1 MASGKII
8 YRVLIAG
15 ANDRTFDSLREL
27 LPPDSYEPPLR
38 AGSAGEVK
46 RMLLETDVDLVIL
59 NAPLRDE
66 FGTQLALNL
75 SRDNLCVLMLV
86 PAESF
91 DAVCYKVEDEGILT
105 LSKPVSRNGL
115 LGAIKLLT
123 AMRGKLRKLD
133 RQNQALQE
141 KMQDIRT
148 VNRAKWL
155 LIEIKRMT
163 ENEAHYY
170 IEKQAMDMRLSRR
183 EVAEEIIRYY
193 GDG

>member
-38 AGSAGEVK
+38 AGSAGEAK

-75 SRDNLCVLMLV
+75 AQDNLCVLMLV

-105 LSKPVSRNGL
+105 LSKPVSRSGL

-170 IEKQAMDMRLSRR
+170 IEKQAMDTRLSRR
-183 EVAEEIIRYY
+183 EVAENIIRTY
-193 GDG
+193 DA

>member
-38 AGSAGEVK
+38 AGSAGEAK

-75 SRDNLCVLMLV
+75 AQDNLCVLMLV

-105 LSKPVSRNGL
+105 LSKPVSRSGL

>member
-27 LPPDSYEPPLR
+27 LPPDSYEAPLR
-38 AGSAGEVK
+38 AGSAGEAK

-75 SRDNLCVLMLV
+75 AQDNLCVLMLV

-183 EVAEEIIRYY
+183 EVAENIIRTY
-193 GDG
+193 DA

>member
-38 AGSAGEVK
+38 AGSAGEAK

-75 SRDNLCVLMLV
+75 AQDNLCVLMLV

-105 LSKPVSRNGL
+105 LSKPVSRSGL

-183 EVAEEIIRYY
+183 EVAENIIRTY
-193 GDG
+193 DA

>member
-1 MASGKII
+1 MDDSRST
-8 YRVLIAG
+8 YSVLVVSA
-15 ANDRTFDSLREL
+15 AAKFHTSLREL

-38 AGSAGEVK
+38 AGSAGEAK

-75 SRDNLCVLMLV
+75 AQDNLCVLMLV

-105 LSKPVSRNGL
+105 LSKPVSRSGL

-183 EVAEEIIRYY
+183 EVAENIIRTY
-193 GDG
+193 DA

>member
-1 MASGKII
+1 MASGKNI

-38 AGSAGEVK
+38 AGSAGEAK

-75 SRDNLCVLMLV
+75 AQDNLCVLMLV

-105 LSKPVSRNGL
+105 LSKPVSRSGL

-133 RQNQALQE
+133 RQNQALQK

-183 EVAEEIIRYY
+183 EVAENIIRTY
-193 GDG
+193 DA

>member
-75 SRDNLCVLMLV
+75 SRDNLCILMLV

-183 EVAEEIIRYY
+183 EVAENIIRTY
-193 GDG
+193 DA

>member
-27 LPPDSYEPPLR
+27 LPPDSYEAPLR
-38 AGSAGEVK
+38 AGSAEEDK

-183 EVAEEIIRYY
+183 EVAENIIRTY
-193 GDG
+193 DA

>member
-38 AGSAGEVK
+38 AGSAGEAK

-75 SRDNLCVLMLV
+75 AQDNLCVLMLV

-105 LSKPVSRNGL
+105 LSKPVSRSGL

-183 EVAEEIIRYY
+183 EVAENIIRTYAA
-193 GDG
+193 

>member
-27 LPPDSYEPPLR
+27 LPPDSYEAPLR
-38 AGSAGEVK
+38 ASSAGEVK

-75 SRDNLCVLMLV
+75 AQDNLCVLMLV

-105 LSKPVSRNGL
+105 LSKPVSRSGL

-183 EVAEEIIRYY
+183 EVAENIIRTY
-193 GDG
+193 DA

>member
-38 AGSAGEVK
+38 AGSAGEAK

-75 SRDNLCVLMLV
+75 AQDNLCGLMLV

-105 LSKPVSRNGL
+105 LSKPVSRSGL

-183 EVAEEIIRYY
+183 EVAENIIRTY
-193 GDG
+193 DA

>member
-27 LPPDSYEPPLR
+27 LPPDSYEAPLR

-75 SRDNLCVLMLV
+75 SQDNLCVLMLV

>member
-38 AGSAGEVK
+38 AGSAGEAK

-75 SRDNLCVLMLV
+75 AQDNLCVLMLV

-105 LSKPVSRNGL
+105 LSKPVSRSGL

-170 IEKQAMDMRLSRR
+170 IEKQAMDMRHGLT
-183 EVAEEIIRYY
+183 
-193 GDG
+193 

>member
-27 LPPDSYEPPLR
+27 LPPDSYEAPLR

-183 EVAEEIIRYY
+183 EVAENIIRSY
-193 GDG
+193 DL

>member
-15 ANDRTFDSLREL
+15 ANDRTFDSFREL
-27 LPPDSYEPPLR
+27 LPPDSYEAPLR

-75 SRDNLCVLMLV
+75 AQDNLCVLMLV

-105 LSKPVSRNGL
+105 LSKPVSRSGL

-183 EVAEEIIRYY
+183 EVAENIIRTY
-193 GDG
+193 DA

>member
-38 AGSAGEVK
+38 AGSAGEAK

-75 SRDNLCVLMLV
+75 AQDNLCVLMLV

-105 LSKPVSRNGL
+105 LSKPVSRSGL

-141 KMQDIRT
+141 KNAGHSHRKPGQVAADR
-148 VNRAKWL
+148 NQADDRERGPL
-155 LIEIKRMT
+155 LHRKAGHGYASVPPGGGGE
-163 ENEAHYY
+163 HHP
-170 IEKQAMDMRLSRR
+170 DL
-183 EVAEEIIRYY
+183 
-193 GDG
+193 

>member
-27 LPPDSYEPPLR
+27 LPPDSYEAPLR

-105 LSKPVSRNGL
+105 LSKPVSRSGL

>member
-66 FGTQLALNL
+66 FCTQLALNL

-183 EVAEEIIRYY
+183 EVAENIIRTY
-193 GDG
+193 DA

>member
-27 LPPDSYEPPLR
+27 LPPDSYEAPLR
-38 AGSAGEVK
+38 AGSAGEAK
-46 RMLLETDVDLVIL
+46 RMLLETDVALVIL

-75 SRDNLCVLMLV
+75 AQDNLCVLMLV

-183 EVAEEIIRYY
+183 EVAENIIRTY
-193 GDG
+193 DA

>member
-38 AGSAGEVK
+38 AGSAGEAK

-75 SRDNLCVLMLV
+75 AQDNLCVLMLV

>member
-133 RQNQALQE
+133 RQNKALQE

-183 EVAEEIIRYY
+183 EVAENIIRTY
-193 GDG
+193 DA

>member
-38 AGSAGEVK
+38 AGSAGEAK

-183 EVAEEIIRYY
+183 EVAENIIRTY
-193 GDG
+193 DA

>member
-1 MASGKII
+1 MASGKNI

-38 AGSAGEVK
+38 AGSAGEAK

-75 SRDNLCVLMLV
+75 SQDNLCVLMLV

-105 LSKPVSRNGL
+105 LSKPVSRSGL

-183 EVAEEIIRYY
+183 EVAENIIRTY
-193 GDG
+193 DA

>member
-27 LPPDSYEPPLR
+27 LPPDSYEAPLR

-91 DAVCYKVEDEGILT
+91 DAVCYKVADEGILT
-105 LSKPVSRNGL
+105 LSQPVSRSGL

-183 EVAEEIIRYY
+183 EVAENIIRTY
-193 GDG
+193 DA

>member
-27 LPPDSYEPPLR
+27 LPPDGYEAPLR

-133 RQNQALQE
+133 QQNQALQE

-183 EVAEEIIRYY
+183 EVAENIIRTY
-193 GDG
+193 DA